1 MENSEMTG
9 DDEKNNV
16 KLTHSQA
23 NAEIQFV
30 SSCV

>member
-1 MENSEMTG
+1 MEKSGMAG

-16 KLTHSQA
+16 KLAHSQV

-30 SSCV
+30 